1 VGRKAGRPRRAANP
15 SRPIHGHSRASLD
28 LQRQFFA
35 EEIEA
40 VARLKTPALVAA
52 LAAVPRERFL
62 PPGPWTTLADVDI
75 VAGGFSGS
83 PAKHVMT
90 LDADPRRVYHNIGIA
105 IDPARQ
111 LFNGQ
116 PATLAAWI
124 DALGLSAGKRVLHIG
139 AGLGYYTAVMA
150 HAVGPTGRIVA
161 YEVDDALASA
171 ARTNL
176 SPHPWVDLRHG
187 DASGP
192 IDGASTS
199 RQCGRHHPL
208 DSWLDALAADGKL
221 VCRSRARCRRW
232 ADDRQGPGVPRHET
246 RGRRARRARVHVC
259 RDLPALGVRDEQP
272 SERLGKDDGRP
283 AEVAGRHAAA
293 PRRARPDRDVLV
305 ARRDVLSVSVR
316 ANCRV

>member
-1 VGRKAGRPRRAANP
+1 MDTRTT
-15 SRPIHGHSRASLD
+15 LD

-116 PATLAAWI
+116 PARSRRGSTRS
-124 DALGLSAGKRVLHIG
+124 GCQ
-139 AGLGYYTAVMA
+139 
-150 HAVGPTGRIVA
+150 P
-161 YEVDDALASA
+161 ASA
-171 ARTNL
+171 CC
-176 SPHPWVDLRHG
+176 
-187 DASGP
+187 
-192 IDGASTS
+192 TS
-199 RQCGRHHPL
+199 
-208 DSWLDALAADGKL
+208 
-221 VCRSRARCRRW
+221 
-232 ADDRQGPGVPRHET
+232 
-246 RGRRARRARVHVC
+246 ARVS
-259 RDLPALGVRDEQP
+259 ATT
-272 SERLGKDDGRP
+272 
-283 AEVAGRHAAA
+283 
-293 PRRARPDRDVLV
+293 PR
-305 ARRDVLSVSVR
+305 
-316 ANCRV
+316 